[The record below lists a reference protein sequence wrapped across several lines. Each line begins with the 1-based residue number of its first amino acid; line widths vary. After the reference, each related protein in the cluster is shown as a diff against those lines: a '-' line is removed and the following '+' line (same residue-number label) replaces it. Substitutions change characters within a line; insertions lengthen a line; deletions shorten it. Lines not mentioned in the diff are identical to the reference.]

1 MKRGEIAGKLMFDF
15 RKHFYTEDLNDYKKG
30 ITEFIRE
37 NKELSDDDFFKKF
50 DEHFGMINV
59 LHKAYSREY
68 LAKIASSVNTIKI
81 IAVIYLIASI
91 IGGIAIAVQ
100 LTP

>member
-1 MKRGEIAGKLMFDF
+1 MKRGEIAGRAIFDF
-15 RKHFYTEDLNDYKKG
+15 KKHLSYADVDDYKKG

-37 NKELSDDDFFKKF
+37 NKELSDDKFFKKF
-50 DEHFGMINV
+50 DEQFGMIDV
-59 LHKAYSREY
+59 LHKTYSRMY

-100 LTP
+100 LTT